1 MAKKGYRTVKGRL
14 GVIGWISRIALVVW
28 TVAMIGWLWGAGD
41 MASEATSTA
50 EQVGVG
56 IGIWMIIIVWMVGTV
71 IFGIW
76 ALLTRPARTM
86 VPIDDS

>member
-14 GVIGWISRIALVVW
+14 GVIGWISRIALFGW
-28 TVAMIGWLWGAGD
+28 TIVMIAWLWSAGHV
-41 MASEATSTA
+41 ASEASSTA
-50 EQVGVG
+50 EQVGAG
-56 IGIWMIIIVWMVGTV
+56 IGIWMIVVIWMVGTI

-76 ALLTRPARTM
+76 ALLTRPAKAL